1 METSMSRDNLALGRR
16 KLLLGSGGLL
26 MAAAIPGFGQTPS
39 GPPIRVGATLP
50 LTGPLASV
58 GIIHRISGEVFV
70 EGVNKRGGLLGRKV
84 EWVLL
89 DDQSQPANA
98 RTLYER
104 LITLDKVDLVM
115 GPYGTS
121 AILAS
126 MGVAQRFNKLFI
138 QASLGD
144 PSLAPYEMQFPALP
158 LGPDPRLADA
168 EVVFDAYASLA
179 SPPKTIAFVTSK
191 FPSALDLAKGGMEV
205 AAKRGLKNVLT
216 LEYEFGTRDFGG
228 IAARIKDADPDLLW
242 SGAIGM
248 EASQLLDAM
257 KRIDYVPKRHFYLFP
272 APGPTAANANSKGLT
287 SLTWFE
293 DHEPFN
299 RNFGASEFIAAYT
312 RRAKE
317 AGLPYPVAEYQ
328 AASAFAA
335 WQMLEAA
342 ANGTGRIDDKAM
354 AAWLKANKVQTVLGT
369 RSFEGK
375 LNSSAPDT
383 KLKQVQGGKWVT
395 VWPARYAPPGGAFL
409 SQ

>member
-1 METSMSRDNLALGRR
+1 MTRTELNTRR
-16 KLLLGSGGLL
+16 RAVVLGSGGLML
-26 MAAAIPGFGQTPS
+26 AAAMPAFAPAPA
-39 GPPIRVGATLP
+39 GPAVRVGGTLP
-50 LTGPLASV
+50 LTGPWASV
-58 GIIHRISGEVFV
+58 GTVHKLAGEVFIDAI
-70 EGVNKRGGLLGRKV
+70 NKRGGLLGRKL

-104 LITLDKVDLVM
+104 LITAEKVDLLM

-121 AILAS
+121 AIIAA
-126 MGVAQRFNKLFI
+126 MGVAQRFGKLFI
-138 QASLGD
+138 QSSLGD

-158 LGPDPRLADA
+158 LGADPRLADT
-168 EVVFDAYASLA
+168 EVVLDAYASLP

-191 FPSALDLAKGGMEV
+191 FPSALDLAKGGQEV
-205 AAKRGLKNVLT
+205 ADKRGLKKVLS

-228 IAARIKDADPDLLW
+228 IAARIKDANPDLLW

-248 EASQLLDAM
+248 EAVQLLDAM
-257 KRIDYVPKRHFYLFP
+257 KRIDYLPKRHFYLFP
-272 APGPTAANANSKGLT
+272 APGPTAANPNANGLT

-293 DHEPFN
+293 DHEPFSKN
-299 RNFGASEFIAAYT
+299 AGAAEFAAAYSQ
-312 RRAKE
+312 RAKE

-328 AASAFAA
+328 AASEYTA

-342 ANGTGRIDDKAM
+342 AKGAGRIDDKAM

-369 RSFEGK
+369 CSFEGK
-375 LNSSAPDT
+375 FNSGAADT

-395 VWPARYAPPGGAFL
+395 VWPAKFRPPSAAFVAH
-409 SQ
+409 